1 MDDILSQGGDRD
13 PGRWPR
19 RLLLLGAP
27 VLVAVASIAYIS
39 LAHHAHST
47 AAVRPP
53 SATVSA
59 APGSVSLIAPGPPSG
74 SDGIDG
80 PTLPWA
86 GSLRLPVAGPQPTWF
101 APATGRSEPIG
112 GLPADSAGYQF
123 TRVDGGW
130 AVQASPGGMTACDV
144 CDRPSLPVWFLAD
157 GSRSVTRVGAANLVN
172 PAAAAGAVWLT
183 SEPAVAATVPMTA
196 QEVSLAGVPRGAPV
210 RLPRGYL
217 IYQATDRGLLLAP
230 VSGQPGTTADELW
243 DPANSRTVRMFDDVV
258 AASPAEIAWTPP
270 CAQTCRVRVLDL
282 VTGRQAVV
290 ELPARSFAAGAAF
303 SPSGDY
309 LALQVMSD
317 EGGGPSTRL
326 EVASVASG
334 RLTALPGTSVGGD
347 TVVDFG
353 WPTSGDSL
361 VAEFVFP
368 AKVQL
373 ASWHPGATGLA
384 VAVIRSGQDQASVV
398 VG

>member
-19 RLLLLGAP
+19 RLALLGAP

-47 AAVRPP
+47 AAVRPS
-53 SATVSA
+53 SASVSA

-130 AVQASPGGMTACDV
+130 AVQASPGAMTSCDV

-157 GSRSVTRVGAANLVN
+157 GSGSVTRVGTANLVN
-172 PAAAAGAVWLT
+172 PAAAGAVWLT
-183 SEPAVAATVPMTA
+183 SEPSVAATVPVMA
-196 QEVSLAGVPRGAPV
+196 QEVSLAGVPRG
-210 RLPRGYL
+210 
-217 IYQATDRGLLLAP
+217 AP

-243 DPANSRTVRMFDDVV
+243 DPANSRTARMFDDVV
-258 AASPAEIAWTPP
+258 AASLAEIAWTPP
-270 CAQTCRVRVLDL
+270 CVATCQVRLLDL
-282 VTGRQAVV
+282 ATGKTTAV
-290 ELPARSFAAGAAF
+290 ELPTGSSATSGTF
-303 SPSGDY
+303 SPDGKLLALEVSSGD
-309 LALQVMSD
+309 
-317 EGGGPSTRL
+317 GGAMQL
-326 EVASVASG
+326 EVASVTSG
-334 RLTALPGTSVGGD
+334 RLTAVPSTLVGSNAH
-347 TVVDFG
+347 VEFG

-361 VAEFVFP
+361 IAEFTF
-368 AKVQL
+368 ATQVQL
-373 ASWHPGATGLA
+373 ASWHPGATRLA
-384 VAVIRSGQDQASVV
+384 VAAVRSAQDLASLV

>member
-19 RLLLLGAP
+19 RLALLGAP

-47 AAVRPP
+47 AAVRPS
-53 SATVSA
+53 SASVSA

-112 GLPADSAGYQF
+112 GLPADSAGYRF

-157 GSRSVTRVGAANLVN
+157 GSRSVTRVGTANLVN

-183 SEPAVAATVPMTA
+183 SEPAVAATLPMTA

-217 IYQATDRGLLLAP
+217 IYQATGRGLLLAP

-270 CAQTCRVRVLDL
+270 CAATCQVRLLDL
-282 VTGRQAVV
+282 ATGKTTVV
-290 ELPARSFAAGAAF
+290 ELPAGSSATSGAF
-303 SPSGDY
+303 SPDGKLLALEVSSGD
-309 LALQVMSD
+309 
-317 EGGGPSTRL
+317 GGAMRL
-326 EVASVASG
+326 EVASVTSG
-334 RLTALPGTSVGGD
+334 RLTAVPSTLVGSNAH
-347 TVVDFG
+347 VEFG

-361 VAEFVFP
+361 IAEFIF
-368 AKVQL
+368 ATQVQL
-373 ASWHPGATGLA
+373 ASWHPGATRLA
-384 VAVIRSGQDQASVV
+384 VAAVRSAQDLASLV

>member
-1 MDDILSQGGDRD
+1 MTMRAGAVRRIVVPAGHRALGGAALDDILSQGGDRD

-19 RLLLLGAP
+19 RLALLGAP

-47 AAVRPP
+47 AAVRPS
-53 SATVSA
+53 SASVSA

-157 GSRSVTRVGAANLVN
+157 GSRSVPRGGPANPVN
-172 PAAAAGAVWLT
+172 PA
-183 SEPAVAATVPMTA
+183 
-196 QEVSLAGVPRGAPV
+196 AGVPRGAPV
-210 RLPRGYL
+210 GLPRGYL

-230 VSGQPGTTADELW
+230 VSGQPGPTADELW

-270 CAQTCRVRVLDL
+270 CAATCQVRLLDL
-282 VTGRQAVV
+282 ATGKTTAV
-290 ELPARSFAAGAAF
+290 ELPAGSSATSGAF
-303 SPSGDY
+303 SPDGKLLALEVSSGD
-309 LALQVMSD
+309 
-317 EGGGPSTRL
+317 GGAMRL
-326 EVASVASG
+326 EVASVTSG
-334 RLTALPGTSVGGD
+334 RLTAVPSTLVGSNAH
-347 TVVDFG
+347 VEFG

-361 VAEFVFP
+361 IAEFIF
-368 AKVQL
+368 ATQVQL
-373 ASWHPGATGLA
+373 ASWHPGATRLA
-384 VAVIRSGQDQASVV
+384 VAAVRPAQDLASLV